1 MSFPA
6 TSTWLCG
13 DQTVRIEA
21 RRPWLLGI
29 LNVTPDSFSDGG
41 KYFLQGEAVRRGVEL
56 LQSADGLDIG
66 GESTRPG
73 AEPVPAKEE
82 RKRVI
87 SVLKEI
93 RKEMPHALLSVDTYK
108 AEVAEAAIEI
118 AGVDVVNDVGAGNW
132 DPGMW
137 NVIQRSRVGYICMHS
152 SGRPKE
158 MQVNPHYVDV
168 VREVSQFLEKKRAE
182 WKGRNMMSERMVY
195 DVGIGFGKR
204 AEDNRMLL
212 EVDWTFLDRPLVWG
226 LSRKSFLEVTQKEKG
241 MQNRDEAL
249 NWWNQTLLQRALPM
263 IWRVHDPLRVRE
275 MLRIFS
281 DDPKEIAR

>member
-29 LNVTPDSFSDGG
+29 LNITPDSFSDGG
-41 KYFLQGEAVRRGVEL
+41 KYFSQGEAVRRGVEL

-132 DPGMW
+132 DSGMW
-137 NVIQRSRVGYICMHS
+137 DVIQRSRVGYICMHS

-158 MQVNPHYVDV
+158 MQANPHYVDV
-168 VREVSQFLEKKRAE
+168 VKEVSQFLEKKRAE
-182 WKGRNMMSERMVY
+182 WEGRKMVSERLVY

-204 AEDNRMLL
+204 PEDNRMLC

-226 LSRKSFLEVTQKEKG
+226 LSRKSFLAVTQREKG

-249 NWWNQTLLQRALPM
+249 NWWNQTLLECALPM

-275 MLRIFS
+275 MMRIFS

>member
-41 KYFLQGEAVRRGVEL
+41 KYFSQGEAVRRGVEL

-73 AEPVPAKEE
+73 AEPVSAKEE

-137 NVIQRSRVGYICMHS
+137 DVIQRSRVGYICMHS

-182 WKGRNMMSERMVY
+182 WEGRKMVSERLVY

-204 AEDNRMLL
+204 PEDNRMLL
-212 EVDWTFLDRPLVWG
+212 EMDWTFLDRPLVWG
-226 LSRKSFLEVTQKEKG
+226 LSRKSFLAVTQREKG

>member
-29 LNVTPDSFSDGG
+29 LNITPDSFSDGG

-137 NVIQRSRVGYICMHS
+137 DVIQRSRVGYICMHS

-182 WKGRNMMSERMVY
+182 WEGRKMVSERLVY

-204 AEDNRMLL
+204 PEDNRMLL
-212 EVDWTFLDRPLVWG
+212 EMDWTFLDRPLIWG
-226 LSRKSFLEVTQKEKG
+226 LSRKSFLAVTQREKG

-249 NWWNQTLLQRALPM
+249 NWWNQTLLERALPM
-263 IWRVHDPLRVRE
+263 IWRVHDPLRVRV

>member
-41 KYFLQGEAVRRGVEL
+41 KYFSQGEAVRRGVEL

-118 AGVDVVNDVGAGNW
+118 AGVDVVNV
-132 DPGMW
+132 
-137 NVIQRSRVGYICMHS
+137 HS

-182 WKGRNMMSERMVY
+182 WEGRKMVSERLVY

-204 AEDNRMLL
+204 PEDNRMLL
-212 EVDWTFLDRPLVWG
+212 EMDWTFLDRPLVWG

>member
-182 WKGRNMMSERMVY
+182 WEGRKMVSERLVY

-204 AEDNRMLL
+204 PEDNRMLL
-212 EVDWTFLDRPLVWG
+212 EMDWTFLDRPLVWG
-226 LSRKSFLEVTQKEKG
+226 LSRKSFLAVTQREKG

-249 NWWNQTLLQRALPM
+249 NWWNQTLLERALPM

>member
-41 KYFLQGEAVRRGVEL
+41 KYFSQGEAVRRGVEL

-132 DPGMW
+132 DSGMW
-137 NVIQRSRVGYICMHS
+137 DVIQRSRVGYICMHS

-168 VREVSQFLEKKRAE
+168 VKEVSQFLEKKRAE
-182 WKGRNMMSERMVY
+182 WEGRKMVSERLVY

-204 AEDNRMLL
+204 PEDNRMLC

-226 LSRKSFLEVTQKEKG
+226 LSRKSFLAVTQREKG

-249 NWWNQTLLQRALPM
+249 NWWNQTLLERALPM

-275 MLRIFS
+275 MMRIFS

>member
-1 MSFPA
+1 
-6 TSTWLCG
+6 
-13 DQTVRIEA
+13 
-21 RRPWLLGI
+21 LLGI

-41 KYFLQGEAVRRGVEL
+41 KYFSQGEAVRRGVEL

-132 DPGMW
+132 DSGMW
-137 NVIQRSRVGYICMHS
+137 DVIQRSRVGYICMHS

-182 WKGRNMMSERMVY
+182 WEGRKMVSERLVY

-204 AEDNRMLL
+204 PEDNRMLL
-212 EVDWTFLDRPLVWG
+212 EMDWTFLDRPLVWG
-226 LSRKSFLEVTQKEKG
+226 LSRKSFLAVTQREKG

-249 NWWNQTLLQRALPM
+249 NWWNQTLLERALPM